1 MNNSLNQLTYDYL
14 KKDIM
19 TLALKPGEP
28 VSAAKLAERYKVS
41 RTPAREALVKLEI
54 EGLVD
59 IYPKSKSVIS
69 KIDIERAKQEW
80 FIRKTLE
87 MGMVDDLFDR
97 VRQSDIL
104 EMRAFSHKMIELSKG
119 EKTHDTVYE
128 YLLSDNRFHALTYH
142 IAGQELSAVTIANT
156 MAHYSRI
163 RILTDLDK
171 YYQDRTVSTHEQ
183 LIDLLA
189 ENNREGYRTLL
200 EKHLDYII
208 TDIEDMRAANP
219 DLFKK

>member
-1 MNNSLNQLTYDYL
+1 MNSSLNQLTYDYL

-19 TLALKPGEP
+19 TFSLKPGEP
-28 VSAAKLAERYKVS
+28 VSAAKIAERYNVS

-87 MGMVDDLFDR
+87 MGMVDDLFNR
-97 VRQSDIL
+97 IRQSDIL
-104 EMRAFSHKMIELSKG
+104 EMRAFSRKMIEISQG

-128 YLLSDNRFHALTYH
+128 YLLSDNQFHALTYN
-142 IAGQELSAVTIANT
+142 IAGQKLSAVMIANT

-171 YYQDRTVSTHEQ
+171 YYQDRTVNTHEQ
-183 LIDLLA
+183 LIDLL
-189 ENNREGYRTLL
+189 EDNNREGYRALL

-208 TDIEDMRAANP
+208 DDIEDMRVANP
-219 DLFKK
+219 DLFKE